1 MELLFLLS
9 PIWRQTNFNTGNKMA
24 LTERTEIDQIQV
36 VGGWNIQVRQA
47 TTIERDGQFVSNSF
61 HRWVLT
67 PDMDISD
74 QEQKVKDIANTA
86 WTPEV
91 RQAYETFKAEQ
102 AARMT
107 P

>member
-1 MELLFLLS
+1 M
-9 PIWRQTNFNTGNKMA
+9 T
-24 LTERTEIDQIQV
+24 LTENTSIDQIEI

-47 TTIERDGQFVSNSF
+47 TIINKDGEFVSRTF

-74 QEQKVKDIANTA
+74 QEQKVQAIANAA

-91 RQAYETFKAEQ
+91 KAAYEAFKKEQ
-102 AARMT
+102 ANKFK
-107 P
+107 

>member
-1 MELLFLLS
+1 
-9 PIWRQTNFNTGNKMA
+9 MA
-24 LTERTEIDQIQV
+24 LTEKIEIDQIEIV
-36 VGGWNIQVRQA
+36 ANWNIQVRQA
-47 TTIERDGQFVSNSF
+47 TIIERDGEFVARTF

-74 QEQKVKDIANTA
+74 QEQKVKDIANAA

-102 AARMT
+102 AQRML
-107 P
+107 

>member
-1 MELLFLLS
+1 
-9 PIWRQTNFNTGNKMA
+9 MA
-24 LTERTEIDQIQV
+24 LTEKVEIDRIEV
-36 VGGWNIQVRQA
+36 VNQWIIQVRRN

-74 QEQKVKDIANTA
+74 QEQKVKDSANAA

-102 AARMT
+102 ANRLGVA
-107 P
+107 

>member
-1 MELLFLLS
+1 
-9 PIWRQTNFNTGNKMA
+9 MA
-24 LTERTEIDQIQV
+24 LTEKIEIDRIEV
-36 VGGWNIQVRQA
+36 VNQWIIQVRRN
-47 TTIERDGQFVSNSF
+47 TTIERDGEFVSNTF

-74 QEQKVKDIANTA
+74 QEQKVKDIANAA

>member
-1 MELLFLLS
+1 MELYIQGGL
-9 PIWRQTNFNTGNKMA
+9 IMA
-24 LTERTEIDQIQV
+24 LTENTSIDQIEIV
-36 VGGWNIQVRQA
+36 ADWNIQVRQA
-47 TTIERDGQFVSNSF
+47 TIIERNGEFVSRTF

-67 PDMDISD
+67 PDSEISD
-74 QEQKVKDIANTA
+74 QEQKVKDICNAA

-102 AARMT
+102 AKRM

>member
-1 MELLFLLS
+1 
-9 PIWRQTNFNTGNKMA
+9 MA
-24 LTERTEIDQIQV
+24 LTENISIDQIEI

-47 TTIERDGQFVSNSF
+47 TVVERDGQFVARTF

-67 PDMDISD
+67 PDSEISG
-74 QEQKVKDIANTA
+74 QEQKVQDICNAA

-102 AARMT
+102 AAKLGA
-107 P
+107 